1 MVCPLDNPRG
11 RHSGYL
17 RRMTD
22 LWASAQP
29 AFADL
34 REQFARDPEASW
46 QSLRAALA
54 TRLEDLDSETR
65 DDLLLW
71 LDNLPAEERT
81 ALLGSAALD
90 AAAYERLSRPTG
102 EEGHDEAAWQE
113 FLATNGTRW
122 DGTEASWQVFREW
135 FAYEAA
141 QNSLDAPAKELLT
154 HFDSLATA
162 ERLTA
167 FAQYGVT
174 IGSAG
179 STGFAWV
186 GPAERDALRAA
197 WGDDW
202 ATPLA
207 ADLAARWGAGWES
220 HPAEHRAAWLA
231 DLVAHGELPA
241 KATESPG
248 IVEELAAAVPGVE
261 QLSEAE
267 IAAIVAEVLQEEVSE
282 R

>member
-1 MVCPLDNPRG
+1 
-11 RHSGYL
+11 
-17 RRMTD
+17 MTD

-34 REQFARDPEASW
+34 RERFARDPEASW
-46 QSLRAALA
+46 QSLRAGLA
-54 TRLEDLDSETR
+54 TQLENLNSEVR

-71 LDNLPAEERT
+71 LDNLPADERT
-81 ALLGSAALD
+81 ALLGSDALD
-90 AAAYERLSRPTG
+90 AAAYETLTHLTG
-102 EEGHDEAAWQE
+102 EEAHDEASWQA
-113 FLATNGTRW
+113 FLTTNGARW

-141 QNSLDAPAKELLT
+141 QNSLDAPANELLT
-154 HFDSLATA
+154 HLDSLATA
-162 ERLTA
+162 ERVTA

-174 IGSAG
+174 IGSAE
-179 STGFAWV
+179 FAWV
-186 GPAERDALRAA
+186 GPAEREALRAA

-202 ATPLA
+202 ATPLT

-231 DLVAHGELPA
+231 DLVAQGELPA
-241 KATESPG
+241 KATEAPG